1 MKPYKTKIL
10 QIKSLPLNINSFH
23 LTGIVLNGSCK
34 LIRFNKELSLNKQ
47 DVFFI
52 HPKEVYAISGECIIA
67 FIEINDNNLKNIE
80 LIDCLDSMDLKKDVS
95 NTYRDC
101 IFIKNLLTLF
111 KNDEHYIEVISA
123 LLQDYSLMNN
133 YHHHLLPLTNRQ
145 KMMYLEVVDTVL
157 NNYKNH
163 LSLSDIALKLNIQKN
178 RLSALFKE
186 ITNMTVLDYINL
198 TRLRKAQKLLLIDK
212 LNNEEIIEEC
222 GFSDRKYFYRYFLEC
237 FRDTPKDYQEKM
249 QKYALSDYKIIG
261 SKGRFYLEQM
271 KEELDSLNTD
281 TYFYRQYLFLQ
292 LLEAQNELKNFTL
305 QLDLLNNGNY
315 LYIENDAVNSWYGFD
330 LLNSFVLK
338 YQLTVELNFIID
350 KNTEYRKID
359 EVINLLYRSSQSLD
373 TRIIKN
379 WKFIITIK
387 QSSSLVYVDYISSRL
402 QSLFKGNCITLKNT
416 L

>member
-10 QIKSLPLNINSFH
+10 HIKSLPLNINSFH

-34 LIRFNKELSLNKQ
+34 LIRFNKELFLNKQ

-52 HPKEVYAISGECIIA
+52 NPEEVYAISGECIIA

-178 RLSALFKE
+178 RLSVLFKE
-186 ITNMTVLDYINL
+186 ITGMTVLDYINL
-198 TRLRKAQKLLLIDK
+198 IRLKKAQTLLLIDK
-212 LNNEEIIEEC
+212 VNNEEIIREC
-222 GFSDRKYFYRYFLEC
+222 GFSDRKYFYRYFLNT
-237 FRDTPKDYQEKM
+237 FKDTPKDYQEKM
-249 QKYALSDYKIIG
+249 QIYNLSDYKIIG
-261 SKGRFYLEQM
+261 SKGSFYLEQM

-315 LYIENDAVNSWYGFD
+315 LYIENDVVNSWYGFD

-338 YQLTVELNFIID
+338 YQLSVELNFIID
-350 KNTEYRKID
+350 KNTDYRKID

-373 TRIIKN
+373 ARIIKN

-387 QSSSLVYVDYISSRL
+387 QPSSLVYVDYISSSL

>member
-52 HPKEVYAISGECIIA
+52 NPEEVYAISGECIIA

-145 KMMYLEVVDTVL
+145 KMMYLEVVDVVF
-157 NNYKNH
+157 NNYKKH

-198 TRLRKAQKLLLIDK
+198 TRLKKAQKLLLIDK

-237 FRDTPKDYQEKM
+237 FKDTPKDYQEKM
-249 QKYALSDYKIIG
+249 QKYSLLDYKVID

-292 LLEAQNELKNFTL
+292 LLEAQNELKSFTL
-305 QLDLLNNGNY
+305 QLDLLNKGNY
-315 LYIENDAVNSWYGFD
+315 LFIENETVNSWYGFD
-330 LLNSFVLK
+330 LLNSFVMK

-387 QSSSLVYVDYISSRL
+387 QSSSLIYADYISSRL
-402 QSLFKGNCITLKNT
+402 RSLFKGNCITLKNT